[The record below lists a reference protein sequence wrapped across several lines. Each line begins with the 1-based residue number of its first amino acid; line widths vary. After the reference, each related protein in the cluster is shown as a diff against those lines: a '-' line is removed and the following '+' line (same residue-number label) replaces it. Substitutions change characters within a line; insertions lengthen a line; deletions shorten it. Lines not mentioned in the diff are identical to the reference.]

1 MQISED
7 RARLF
12 DPFRHSNGRSVV
24 TGDQN
29 FSARDPAILIKK
41 FSIVGDLGLVWPLI
55 ILIKS
60 RALLESFWRSI
71 ATGTQKI
78 YRVCT
83 QKGKYVSALFFQVMV
98 EITQI

>member
-1 MQISED
+1 M
-7 RARLF
+7 
-12 DPFRHSNGRSVV
+12 

-71 ATGTQKI
+71 ATGTQKSLQGV
-78 YRVCT
+78 YT
-83 QKGKYVSALFFQVMV
+83 KGKVRFSSLFSSNGRNYSNMKPLN
-98 EITQI
+98 ILN

>member
-1 MQISED
+1 M
-7 RARLF
+7 
-12 DPFRHSNGRSVV
+12 

-71 ATGTQKI
+71 ATGTQKT

-83 QKGKYVSALFFQVMV
+83 QKGKYASALFFSSNGRNYSNMKPLN
-98 EITQI
+98 ILN